1 MRNVKSRAAA
11 ILVGVI
17 AVLMIAVGV
26 SFLTN
31 AADTRAQTR
40 ALSVQGQQATVA
52 DARIRVFQ
60 GSDGERRVYEVEV
73 TFFDSNGVPVTERLR
88 TTPTIYVAISGPDG
102 WEDEFTGKAD
112 IVGAPVRFLAGTPP
126 TVELES
132 ELAAQANSPSGF
144 FDVIGIALC
153 AVGGVVLS
161 IVLISALRPRRGGE

>member
-73 TFFDSNGVPVTERLR
+73 AFFDSDGALVTERLR

-102 WEDEFTGKAD
+102 WEH
-112 IVGAPVRFLAGTPP
+112 APRACGRVHWQG
-126 TVELES
+126 
-132 ELAAQANSPSGF
+132 
-144 FDVIGIALC
+144 
-153 AVGGVVLS
+153 
-161 IVLISALRPRRGGE
+161 